1 MSSLVVGID
10 LGTTNSCVAVP
21 AQAAVPDKER
31 LIAEG
36 RLRPV
41 GDALVVVPPDGSP
54 TVPSA
59 VWVGPDGDVQ
69 VGLLA
74 KHRARMQG
82 APPAM
87 FFKRSMGTDQRF
99 TAGHAE
105 LTPVEASTAVLRHL
119 RAIAEDVLGVPVER
133 AVVTVPAFFETRS
146 KNDTTRA
153 GDAAGLEVVE
163 TLIEPVA
170 AALAHGGDQASGAA
184 SGADAAHDGPR
195 TLLVYDLGGGTF
207 DTSVVTRDP
216 DEGFEH
222 RAFGGDR
229 YLGGYD
235 FDRAVVSW
243 MNDRLPAYDLAYD
256 PDSPADAR
264 SYASLLFLA
273 EGCKQELSRMPV
285 TEIVSQ
291 YCEDRNG
298 IPMNLH
304 LPMQRGEFES
314 VVRPHLQAAADHCER
329 TLRQAGLTPAD
340 VDEIVMVGGSSR
352 IPLAATLLRER
363 FGREP
368 VLLHPDLAIAAG
380 AALKAAEATE
390 RGTYLELDRPEADGE
405 IADISGRVLPGEL
418 LPDPAGAAVLLV
430 SDDGVHRVE
439 ETAGP
444 NGSFL
449 FPDVPLTPG
458 AENGFTVRLM
468 RDGRAIEARRVT
480 VTAATASAPVTGDVL
495 AHDFSVE
502 LAEGLHRIVDS
513 GVRLPHRTGFRL
525 QTATQGSYLSIRLYE
540 GLMHIGSVEI
550 ADVPRSLPVG
560 TDVEVSVTFEAGW
573 TIEAEVAI
581 PAIGAA
587 ATAVIDIPLRRIPAW
602 DDLRRAHRD
611 AKQAWA
617 ELHDGPGPGTPN
629 DSPAAD
635 AGPESGRRSAD
646 GVTALNRLL
655 GETDALLTE
664 GQDRAKT
671 HYKIMETETLL
682 QGLAQQQ
689 MWDRSLDPSPA
700 DFETALAEARTLVA
714 ELARTDPARAESH
727 RSELVD
733 LEAAART
740 ARADRNRYAWHQACT
755 RLDSLRH
762 GARTD
767 LGGPESARSADSF
780 TADEIAG
787 SLLAELEQ
795 LRRSVQE
802 ADEDSGRRHRA
813 EADAFT
819 DRIGDAVGDVVQQA
833 AREDDT
839 DTRRRLIGIYKERIE
854 PLHAQIG
861 HWLRG
866 LRQAEGVQVVL
877 PRTTPPGQGN

>member
-1 MSSLVVGID
+1 MSLVVGID

-21 AQAAVPDKER
+21 ANAPVPDKER

-41 GDALVVVPPDGSP
+41 GEALVVVPPDGSP

-59 VWVGPDGDVQ
+59 VWVGPDGEVQ

-105 LTPVEASTAVLRHL
+105 LTPVEASTAVLRRL
-119 RAIAEDVLGVPVER
+119 RAIAEDVLGTPVQR
-133 AVVTVPAFFETRS
+133 AVVTVPAYFETRS
-146 KNDTTRA
+146 KNDTTKA
-153 GDAAGLEVVE
+153 GAAAGLEVVE

-170 AALAHGGDQASGAA
+170 AAVAHGGEHRTSAA
-184 SGADAAHDGPR
+184 PGDRPR

-207 DTSVVTRDP
+207 DTSVVTDDP
-216 DEGFEH
+216 EEGFEH

-243 MNDRLPAYDLAYD
+243 MNDRLPAHDLAYD
-256 PDSPADAR
+256 PDSPSDAR
-264 SYASLLFLA
+264 SYAALLFLA
-273 EGCKQELSRMPV
+273 EACKQELSRMPV

-298 IPMNLH
+298 TPMNLH
-304 LPMQRGEFES
+304 LPMRRTELEDLL
-314 VVRPHLQAAADHCER
+314 RPHLETAADHCER
-329 TLRQAGLTPAD
+329 TLRRAGLTPTD

-352 IPLAATLLRER
+352 IPLAGALLRER

-405 IADISGRVLPGEL
+405 VADISGRVLPGRL
-418 LPDPAGAAVLLV
+418 LPDPAGASVLLV
-430 SDDGVHRVE
+430 SDDGTHRTE

-444 NGSFL
+444 SGSFL

-458 AENGFTVRLM
+458 TENGFTVRLLAA
-468 RDGRAIEARRVT
+468 GREIEARRVT
-480 VTAATASAPVTGDVL
+480 VTSAGPATAPVTGDVL

-502 LAEGLHRIVDS
+502 LADGLHRIVAS

-573 TIEAEVAI
+573 TIEAAVAI

-602 DDLRRAHRD
+602 DALRSAHRD

-617 ELHDGPGPGTPN
+617 ELHDA
-629 DSPAAD
+629 PAPD
-635 AGPESGRRSAD
+635 AGHLEDPGSGRRSAD
-646 GVTALNRLL
+646 GVTTLNRLL

-664 GQDRAKT
+664 RQDRAKT
-671 HYKIMETETLL
+671 HYKIMEAETLL

-700 DFETALAEARTLVA
+700 DFETALADARALIA
-714 ELARTDPARAESH
+714 ELGRTDPPRAEQH

-733 LEAAART
+733 VETAARAART
-740 ARADRNRYAWHQACT
+740 ERNRYAWHQACT
-755 RLDSLRH
+755 RLERLRH

-767 LGGPESARSADSF
+767 LGGPESGPDADSF
-780 TADEIAG
+780 TADRIAG

-802 ADEDSGRRHRA
+802 ADEDSGHRHRT
-813 EADAFT
+813 EADAFA
-819 DRIGDAVGDVVQQA
+819 DRIADAVGDVVQQA
-833 AREDDT
+833 AREDGP

-866 LRQAEGVQVVL
+866 LGQAEGVQVVL
-877 PRTTPPGQGN
+877 PRTAPPGGETL